1 MLSNECLRPDLCEAR
16 RALPI
21 ASKGNSIP
29 TEEKINYLTADYL
42 EERAAAKS
50 RDAEQLRLVKRGN
63 TPSRT
68 LRSYGLNRNA
78 RDRACVWVHPDED
91 K

>member
-1 MLSNECLRPDLCEAR
+1 MFAARSLRGAAGPTDGVKRKFDAHKKRLTTS
-16 RALPI
+16 LPI
-21 ASKGNSIP
+21 IWRREPLQKFATRN
-29 TEEKINYLTADYL
+29 NY
-42 EERAAAKS
+42 
-50 RDAEQLRLVKRGN
+50 RLVKRGN

-78 RDRACVWVHPDED
+78 RDRVCVWVHPDED